1 MSEDMTSTGDKDR
14 RGYTQKMVNKLLEE
28 RAQMLVL
35 YYRAAG
41 LDPETHK
48 EPLEKPIQEF
58 CQLLVDYIA
67 AGHFTVY
74 ERIINRQER
83 RQRVVEV
90 ADEIYSDIAA
100 TTTSALDFNDK
111 YENPEMVRHS
121 AQLSKDLSS
130 LGEQLALRIELEDK
144 LLKLL
149 R

>member
-1 MSEDMTSTGDKDR
+1 MSKDVTTRGDKDR
-14 RGYTQKMVNKLLEE
+14 RAYTQKMVDKLIEE

-41 LDPETHK
+41 LDPETHE

-74 ERIINRQER
+74 DRIINREER

-90 ADEIYSDIAA
+90 ADEIYWDIAA
-100 TTTSALDFNDK
+100 TTTTALDFNDK
-111 YENPEMVRHS
+111 YEDPEKVRDS
-121 AQLSKDLSS
+121 SQLVKDLSS